1 MKLALHLSKNNELHG
16 EAFNF
21 GPNFDQD
28 VNVIDLIKLFSKNWE
43 VARWKIKLDAFKV
56 KEANLL
62 KLNCEK
68 SFKVLSWSPVFD
80 FETTI
85 KLTSEWYR
93 EFYFGHK
100 KNIIEI
106 TKNQIISY
114 MNLIKSDI

>member
-1 MKLALHLSKNNELHG
+1 MDN
-16 EAFNF
+16 
-21 GPNFDQD
+21 
-28 VNVIDLIKLFSKNWE
+28 
-43 VARWKIKLDAFKV
+43 KLDTFKV

-68 SFKVLSWSPVFD
+68 SFKVLSWSPAFD

-85 KLTSEWYR
+85 KLTSEWYK